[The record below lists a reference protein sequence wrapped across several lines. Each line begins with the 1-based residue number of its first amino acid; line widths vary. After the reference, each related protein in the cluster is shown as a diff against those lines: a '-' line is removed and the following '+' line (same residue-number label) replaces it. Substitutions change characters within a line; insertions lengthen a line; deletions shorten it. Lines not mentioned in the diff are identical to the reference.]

1 MTTEWNFDYTGTEQP
16 ITLKPG
22 RYKLECWGASG
33 GETHSATSHS
43 GGGYSVGELIL
54 RKETLLYVYVGQLG
68 LDTSSTD

>member
-1 MTTEWNFDYTGTEQP
+1 MATEWNFDYTGTEQP

-43 GGGYSVGELIL
+43 GG
-54 RKETLLYVYVGQLG
+54 
-68 LDTSSTD
+68 